1 VSSFPAAGKA
11 RHAETTVSGTSHY
24 SHMSSAGLAIMHK
37 NKQLKMRKIS
47 STWKTVNKMANGVL

>member
-11 RHAETTVSGTSHY
+11 RHVETTVSGTSHY
-24 SHMSSAGLAIMHK
+24 SHMSTGLGIRH
-37 NKQLKMRKIS
+37 NTNTLKMRKIS